1 MKIVY
6 CLNSIRYLGGIQRV
20 TIVKANMLSNIP
32 GYEIYIAVSDNKEGV
47 IVTPLSPK
55 VHLIDLDI
63 NYYEDDWK
71 SKFNVL
77 KGIILKRR
85 KHKIVL
91 TKILNKLQPDIV
103 ISVGQSE
110 KNFLPDI
117 KGNWKTIREFHFD
130 KKYRIRQAKSLFD
143 KILAYLGDLYDY
155 KVKIKKYDQIVVLT
169 EEDKYSN
176 WNNNKKVSVIPNPI
190 TITSNLES
198 NLKSKTVI
206 SIGRLEIQKNYSSLI
221 KAFNIVH
228 KNHPDWIL
236 EIWGT
241 GSLQQTLLAEIEEE
255 NASDHIYLKGYTSD
269 VSKVLS
275 KASIFVLS
283 SLYEGFPLVLLE
295 AMSFGLPVVSY
306 TCPCGPKDAIIEG
319 ENGFLVPINDEEILA
334 NKISTLIE
342 DQKLREK
349 MGNSAKIRANDFS
362 VEKIIDKWIH
372 LFKELKSK

>member
-155 KVKIKKYDQIVVLT
+155 KVKPYFLT
-169 EEDKYSN
+169 RNYRSN
-176 WNNNKKVSVIPNPI
+176 
-190 TITSNLES
+190 
-198 NLKSKTVI
+198 
-206 SIGRLEIQKNYSSLI
+206 Q
-221 KAFNIVH
+221 
-228 KNHPDWIL
+228 D
-236 EIWGT
+236 
-241 GSLQQTLLAEIEEE
+241 
-255 NASDHIYLKGYTSD
+255 
-269 VSKVLS
+269 
-275 KASIFVLS
+275 
-283 SLYEGFPLVLLE
+283 
-295 AMSFGLPVVSY
+295 
-306 TCPCGPKDAIIEG
+306 
-319 ENGFLVPINDEEILA
+319 
-334 NKISTLIE
+334 
-342 DQKLREK
+342 
-349 MGNSAKIRANDFS
+349 
-362 VEKIIDKWIH
+362 IIDI
-372 LFKELKSK
+372 